1 MNRSKKQG
9 LIALLFVAL
18 LGFVAVRGSGQG
30 GTGGGSLADLWNRVT
45 GHSAPAEAI
54 DDAEKLERYGFHL
67 ADQAKASGIGFHH
80 RAAKL
85 DAKLEHIMPLVNPMG
100 AGVTV
105 LDYDADGRLDL
116 YFVTSDAG
124 GQNALYRNRGDGTFE
139 ETATAMGVADLNQS
153 GTGACMGSV
162 AADYD
167 NDGYPDLFVYK
178 WGRPELFH
186 NRQGKSFERVTE
198 AAGLPQW
205 ANANA
210 ACWLD
215 YDRDGRLDLFLA
227 GYWRDDI
234 DLWNL
239 KSTDIMPESF
249 EFAKNGGRKYLLHN
263 LGDGRFEDV
272 TSAAGIASTRWT
284 LGVVASDVD
293 GNGYPDLVLAN
304 DYGVSEVYANRDG
317 GKFDEVGYETGI
329 GVTPKSGMSV
339 SLGDPLNEGRQA
351 LYVTNI
357 TEPGNLVQGN
367 NLWVPTEETAGSVP
381 RYVNQAG
388 SLNIERGGWSW
399 GARFGDLNNDGW
411 LDLYL
416 TNGYVSAAPGKS
428 YWYDYGKIAGGLK
441 GLIGD
446 ARYWP
451 PIGDQSLAGYQQKC
465 VWLNKGGDFTDVA
478 AAVGTT
484 DRYDG
489 RAIAFADLQ
498 NRGVLDI
505 VIANQNGPALLYRN
519 TVSPGRDWV
528 QFELAGGAR
537 PGKEAGWSNRGGVG
551 AEVRLS
557 WRQGGE
563 PAPRR
568 QVQTVTAGDAYASQG
583 MSRLHF
589 GLGPDARIE
598 QATIVWPSG
607 RTQVLKSLKTGQRHP
622 IIESDSEDPS
632 P

>member
-9 LIALLFVAL
+9 AIAVLFVAL
-18 LGFVAVRGSGQG
+18 LGFVAIRGSGQG
-30 GTGGGSLADLWNRVT
+30 GRDGTLSDLWNRLT
-45 GHSAPAEAI
+45 GRSTPIESVN
-54 DDAEKLERYGFHL
+54 DSQKLERYGFHL
-67 ADQAKASGIGFHH
+67 VDRAQESGLTFRH
-80 RAAKL
+80 RPATL

-105 LDYDADGRLDL
+105 LDYDRDGKLDL
-116 YFVTSDAG
+116 YFTTSDAG
-124 GQNALYRNRGDGTFE
+124 GQNCLYRNRGDGTFV
-139 ETATAMGVADLNQS
+139 ETAGPMGVADLNQP

-167 NDGYPDLFVYK
+167 SDGYPDLFVYK
-178 WGRPELFH
+178 WGRSELFH
-186 NRQGKSFERVTE
+186 NENGKRFERVTDT
-198 AAGLPQW
+198 AGLPNW
-205 ANANA
+205 INANA

-215 YDRDGRLDLFLA
+215 YDRDGRLDLFIA

-239 KSTDIMPESF
+239 KTTEIMPESF
-249 EFAKNGGRKYLLHN
+249 EFAKNGGHKYLLRN
-263 LGDGRFEDV
+263 VGEGRFEDV
-272 TSAAGIASTRWT
+272 TETAGIGSTRWT
-284 LGVVASDVD
+284 LGIVASDLD

-304 DYGVSEVYANRDG
+304 DYGVSEVYLNRDG
-317 GKFDEVGYETGI
+317 NRFDEVGYESGI

-339 SLGDPLNEGRQA
+339 SLGDALNEGRQA

-367 NLWVPTEETAGSVP
+367 NLWVQSEEASGSVP

-416 TNGYVSAAPGKS
+416 TNGYVSASPGKS

-446 ARYWP
+446 ARFWP
-451 PIGDQSLAGYQQKC
+451 PIGDQSLAGFQQKC

-478 AAVGTT
+478 AAIGTV

-489 RAIAFADLQ
+489 RAVVFADIE
-498 NRGVLDI
+498 NRGVLDV

-519 TVSPGRDWV
+519 TVAPGRDWV
-528 QFELAGGAR
+528 QLELTGGAR
-537 PGKEAGWSNRGGVG
+537 PGQESGWSNRDAVG
-551 AEVRLS
+551 ADVILT
-557 WRQGGE
+557 WRQGKE
-563 PAPRR
+563 TSSR
-568 QVQTVTAGDAYASQG
+568 QQIQTVTAGDAYASQG

-589 GLGPDARIE
+589 GLGPEAVIE
-598 QATIVWPSG
+598 QASIVWPSG
-607 RTQVLKSLKTGQRHP
+607 RTQVLKSLKTGVLHQIAER
-622 IIESDSEDPS
+622 DAEDPS